1 MSFITK
7 DSGKREEYA
16 SGMKRDVQDDK
27 IDFDRVFDGPMLA
40 RWAGLLTRG
49 SKKYND
55 EEGQPNWMKANGR
68 PEMERARKSAA
79 RHFAQWRNGDTDEDH
94 AAAVIFNLNL
104 YEYIKERLGVQEQP
118 PVGPEYTTGP
128 GDVIVHRPTARGF
141 CPHDGGLNE
150 FGA

>member
-27 IDFDRVFDGPMLA
+27 VDFDRVFDGPMLE

-49 SKKYND
+49 AKKYND
-55 EEGQPNWMKANGR
+55 EEGQPNWMKANGY

-79 RHFAQWRNGDTDEDH
+79 RHFTQWRNGDTDEDH

-104 YEYIKERLGVQEQP
+104 YEYIKGRLASQKTQP
-118 PVGPEYTTGP
+118 AAPYCDRPRDPDPYEGIA
-128 GDVIVHRPTARGF
+128 GDKGW
-141 CPHDGGLNE
+141 N
-150 FGA
+150 